1 LNKSNQELQ
10 EAEKRIPAIQG
21 RLNTED
27 VPHLN
32 SEGVGLVNAD
42 NVNRTSE
49 TYKRG
54 LRPNVGPAS
63 EIVDA
68 LKKKLS
74 DITSERDTLKKKLS
88 DITSERDTL
97 KKKLSDITSER
108 DNLSSEVQVL
118 KEKTQPELL
127 KELQDKFY
135 DMPGLMDAKQLQ
147 KISIQAG
154 RDLETVVRRYNTII
168 RGAVESGEPVPM
180 GMYIIT
186 KPDMKLIPVR
196 VLIDFDKRRIDVSLW
211 EKKLAG

>member
-1 LNKSNQELQ
+1 MNKSNQELQ

-68 LKKKLS
+68 
-74 DITSERDTLKKKLS
+74 LKKKLS